1 MARVTG
7 NLLVL
12 MLDPRRQRVE
22 YRCAALRRYIG
33 RAEWAMLGHGERLKK
48 PVPKT
53 NASSGASAETA
64 DALTRY
70 RDMRDPL
77 RTNEP
82 FGAEHKQS
90 ARETRMGRF
99 VVHLHDATRPHYDVR
114 LQIGG
119 TLKSFAVPRGPSL
132 EAGDKK
138 LAVLTEDHPLEY
150 LDFEEII
157 PDGNYGAG
165 AMIAWDVGRV
175 RYLETTAERGLE
187 IGKLDFEL
195 DGFKL
200 HGRFALVATGR
211 RKATGPNDKKANE
224 WLLIKKQDAFAH
236 PQGDVLSLAAVQ
248 RAVRAHACRS
258 LRSARAW

>member
-1 MARVTG
+1 MV
-7 NLLVL
+7 
-12 MLDPRRQRVE
+12 
-22 YRCAALRRYIG
+22 G
-33 RAEWAMLGHGERLKK
+33 RGERLKK
-48 PVPKT
+48 PVLET
-53 NASSGASAETA
+53 TASAGASAKEG

-70 RDMRDPL
+70 REKRDPL
-77 RTNEP
+77 STNEP
-82 FGAEHKQS
+82 FGEEHKQS
-90 ARETRMGRF
+90 SRETRTGRF

-150 LDFEEII
+150 LEFEEVI
-157 PDGNYGAG
+157 PAGNYGAG
-165 AMIAWDVGRV
+165 AMIVWDVGRV

-211 RKATGPNDKKANE
+211 RKASGSADKKANE
-224 WLLIKKQDAFAH
+224 WLLIKKQDAFSD
-236 PQGDVLSLAAVQ
+236 PGSDVT
-248 RAVRAHACRS
+248 
-258 LRSARAW
+258 